1 MRKKIEREFKRLAQ
15 QIAKRLQQ
23 EGKELQEDINE
34 LLLKS
39 HNIFVEYIVDGVR
52 RIKKYGNKVMIS
64 ELEIEVDWNL
74 LNKQAVDYM
83 NGIKDLHLSQKK

>member
-1 MRKKIEREFKRLAQ
+1 M
-15 QIAKRLQQ
+15 QQ
-23 EGKELQEDINE
+23 ESKELQEDINAI
-34 LLLKS
+34 LLTS
-39 HNIFVEYIVDGVR
+39 HNLFIEYIVDSAT

-83 NGIKDLHLSQKK
+83 NNIRDLHLSQKK